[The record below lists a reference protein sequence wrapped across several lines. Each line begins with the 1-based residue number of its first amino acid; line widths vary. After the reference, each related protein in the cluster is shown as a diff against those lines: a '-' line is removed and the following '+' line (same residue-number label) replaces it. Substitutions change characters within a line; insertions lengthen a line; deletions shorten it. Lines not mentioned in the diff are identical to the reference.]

1 MAVLP
6 TVLDGGI
13 ITESFRWISPL
24 GASVAMFLVIGILW
38 LVVGAL
44 TLPLHNSQLGT
55 GGIFVSHKTDTAF
68 FGQDAST
75 LLASDLELRKLRTLL
90 LTVIAGF
97 LLLSG
102 SLFISLAWFGL
113 RARLA
118 WALPALSI
126 GGLLAIGLWVLALLP
141 YFRAGISVTLGDLP
155 PFMWIPTALIVP
167 ATLLGWI
174 GLS

>member
-1 MAVLP
+1 M
-6 TVLDGGI
+6 I
-13 ITESFRWISPL
+13 ESFRWVSPL

-38 LVVGAL
+38 LLIGAL
-44 TLPLHNSQLGT
+44 TVPLHDSRLGT
-55 GGIFVSHKTDTAF
+55 GGIFISHRTDTAF
-68 FGQDAST
+68 FGVD
-75 LLASDLELRKLRTLL
+75 ASDLLAGDPNLRKLRTLL

-102 SLFISLAWFGL
+102 SLFVSLAWFGL
-113 RARLA
+113 KAGLA

-126 GGLLAIGLWVLALLP
+126 GGLLAIGLWALALLP
-141 YFRAGISVTLGDLP
+141 YFRAGPVTLGDLP

-167 ATLLGWI
+167 ATVLGWI

>member
-1 MAVLP
+1 M
-6 TVLDGGI
+6 
-13 ITESFRWISPL
+13 TESFRWVSPL
-24 GASVAMFLVIGILW
+24 GASVALFLVIGILW
-38 LVVGAL
+38 LLIGAL
-44 TLPLHNSQLGT
+44 TVPLHNKGIGAGT
-55 GGIFVSHKTDTAF
+55 IFVSHTTDTAF
-68 FGQDAST
+68 FGRDASD
-75 LLASDLELRKLRTLL
+75 LLASDAELRKLRTLL

-113 RARLA
+113 KAGFA

-126 GGLLAIGLWVLALLP
+126 GGLLAIGLWAFALLP
-141 YFRAGISVTLGDLP
+141 YFRAGIPVTVGDLP

-167 ATLLGWI
+167 ATVLGWI